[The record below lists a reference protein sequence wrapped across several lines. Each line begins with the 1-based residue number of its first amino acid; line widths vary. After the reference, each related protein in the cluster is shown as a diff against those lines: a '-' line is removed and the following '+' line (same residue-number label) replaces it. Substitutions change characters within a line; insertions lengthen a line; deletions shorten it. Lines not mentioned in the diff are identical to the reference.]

1 MWRSLPLTRLSLMVA
16 DAPFMG
22 ALFSPP
28 CNRRRKVHCSP
39 QVGCLSF
46 QEDAVG
52 LVVKDH
58 VANIAAIEAGAGG
71 ADAAG
76 QEGVH
81 GGGLVGAGDVHRGRG
96 Q

>member
-1 MWRSLPLTRLSLMVA
+1 MEKSTPHPPLSDGGGCPVHGGSLLPSLQQKA
-16 DAPFMG
+16 
-22 ALFSPP
+22 
-28 CNRRRKVHCSP
+28 KVHCSP

>member
-1 MWRSLPLTRLSLMVA
+1 MGNWDAAALIRLSDGDRAHVQG
-16 DAPFMG
+16 APP
-22 ALFSPP
+22 LPS
-28 CNRRRKVHCSP
+28 RRSP

-52 LVVKDH
+52 FVIEDH
-58 VANIAAIEAGAGG
+58 VADVAAVEAGTGG

-81 GGGLVGAGDVHRGRG
+81 G
-96 Q
+96 

>member
-1 MWRSLPLTRLSLMVA
+1 MWRSLTLTRLSLMVA
-16 DAPFMG
+16 EPLFMG
-22 ALFSPP
+22 ALLSPP
-28 CNRRRKVHCSP
+28 CNRRRKAHCSP

-58 VANIAAIEAGAGG
+58 IANIAAVEAGAGG